1 MQYHVISALLW
12 FGHRYEATGRVP
24 QTITAVLILHDI
36 ARLTSILLLLC
47 NFSTLSI
54 FARDLK
60 ITLYL
65 DGTTL
70 ILPLGCTNKTWTL
83 GGSVHAF
90 CQNEEVAVSVQLLWN
105 VTVGY
110 ISEITACNRVILTA
124 FVNTTARLDLH
135 LRSVKAILTSKWDCI
150 VGLLNQEAH
159 TAIGGGISSVVISR

>member
-1 MQYHVISALLW
+1 MSLQCRARVYHLYLSKKIRV
-12 FGHRYEATGRVP
+12 GVRYH
-24 QTITAVLILHDI
+24 AVLILHDI

-90 CQNEEVAVSVQLLWN
+90 CQNEEVFVSVQLLWN
-105 VTVGY
+105 ATIHY